1 MGRTLAHLG
10 AAQCDQSN
18 IPKHATSSKITGKRK
33 PKVEKATRGEG
44 TTRSAQQSTKVV
56 PVELQQLVLNI
67 FKDSFPAYFDSK
79 LPALVQQVKHHL
91 YKREFN
97 AAFEQD
103 DFRAAY
109 AARWSPTRALAYTH
123 IFANLPPL
131 TTELFPSLQ
140 GGPNSGEEE
149 SSRRA
154 PHYRSEAVRT
164 RVICIG
170 AGAGAE
176 LVALGGYLKYL
187 TSITKSNHEAQQD
200 ELVTHQPLQM
210 TLGVT
215 PIDIAD
221 WKEITQTL
229 YSSLTAAPSISHYA
243 SSEAKAANAP
253 MIVSGM
259 LDVHFVKQDILNMA
273 IEEMGVIFTDTSLVT
288 LMFTLNELYAT
299 SSSATTN
306 LLLSLTMLLEPG
318 ALLLVVDSPGS
329 YSTVNMGKPSSVKDG
344 TNSEKKYPMQWL
356 LDHTLLEASAVGS
369 SKIASVERQWEKL
382 ESRDSEWFRLDGEL
396 RYPID
401 LEDMRYHL
409 HLYRRL

>member
-10 AAQCDQSN
+10 AAQRDQSN
-18 IPKHATSSKITGKRK
+18 IPKPATSSKITGKPK

-91 YKREFN
+91 YKRDFN
-97 AAFEQD
+97 GAFGQD
-103 DFRAAY
+103 DFRTVY
-109 AARWSPTRALAYTH
+109 AVRWSPTRALAYTH
-123 IFANLPPL
+123 ILANLPPL

-140 GGPNSGEEE
+140 GGPDSGDEE

-154 PHYRSEAVRT
+154 PHYN
-164 RVICIG
+164 RVVCIG

-176 LVALGGYLKYL
+176 VVALGGYLKYL
-187 TSITKSNHEAQQD
+187 TSITKSNHEAQRD
-200 ELVTHQPLQM
+200 ELVSQQPLQM
-210 TLGVT
+210 TLSIT
-215 PIDIAD
+215 AIDIAD
-221 WKEITQTL
+221 WNEITQTL
-229 YSSLTAAPSISHYA
+229 HSSLTAVPSISQYA
-243 SSEAKAANAP
+243 SSEAKATNAP
-253 MIVSGM
+253 MTYSGT
-259 LDVHFVKQDILNMA
+259 LHVNLVKQDILNMA
-273 IEEMGVIFTDTSLVT
+273 VEEMGVIFTNTSLVT

-299 SSSATTN
+299 STSATTN

-329 YSTVNMGKPSSVKDG
+329 YSTVNMGKPSSAKDG

-369 SKIASVERQWEKL
+369 SKIASGERQWEKL

-401 LEDMRYHL
+401 LEDMRYQL